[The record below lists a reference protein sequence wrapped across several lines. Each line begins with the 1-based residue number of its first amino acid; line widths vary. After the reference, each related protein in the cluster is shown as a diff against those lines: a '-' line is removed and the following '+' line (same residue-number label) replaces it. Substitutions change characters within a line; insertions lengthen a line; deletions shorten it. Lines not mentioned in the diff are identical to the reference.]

1 MKTLIIAAA
10 AFVGLG
16 TVAASAQT
24 VDVRVHRDR
33 GLHRGWDHHRG
44 WERHHEM
51 RSSRMHGCK
60 TIIIKREG
68 MTKRIKKCG

>member
-1 MKTLIIAAA
+1 MKILVLAAA

-16 TVAASAQT
+16 TVAASAQS

-33 GLHRGWDHHRG
+33 GMHRGYDHHRG
-44 WERHHEM
+44 WERRHEM

-60 TIIIKREG
+60 VTIIKREG
-68 MTKRIKKCG
+68 MTKRIKRCG